1 MSPPSKSVGDVASH
15 PAKAMLNIIA
25 KYLITSPT
33 THADKPFTN
42 VYIGTEG
49 KTLDEKKAE
58 PKKVLLITVNRLLAC
73 VQPLV
78 RTVCIYL
85 PYNCFPIRTK

>member
-1 MSPPSKSVGDVASH
+1 MPVGNVVSH
-15 PAKAMLNIIA
+15 PTKAMLNIIA

-33 THADKPFTN
+33 THAYKPFTN

-49 KTLDEKKAE
+49 KTLDENFIQKE
-58 PKKVLLITVNRLLAC
+58 TRQKKVLLITVNRQLAFLH
-73 VQPLV
+73 PLV
-78 RTVCIYL
+78 PTVCIYL

>member
-1 MSPPSKSVGDVASH
+1 
-15 PAKAMLNIIA
+15 MLNIIA

-42 VYIGTEG
+42 VYIGIER
-49 KTLDEKKAE
+49 KTLDKNFIRKKSTS
-58 PKKVLLITVNRLLAC
+58 KKVLLITVNRQLAC
-73 VQPLV
+73 HHPLV

>member
-1 MSPPSKSVGDVASH
+1 
-15 PAKAMLNIIA
+15 MLNIIA

-49 KTLDEKKAE
+49 KTLDENFRQKSLHQKK
-58 PKKVLLITVNRLLAC
+58 C
-73 VQPLV
+73 
-78 RTVCIYL
+78 Y
-85 PYNCFPIRTK
+85 

>member
-1 MSPPSKSVGDVASH
+1 MPVGNVVSH

-49 KTLDEKKAE
+49 KTLDENFISKENRSKKSA
-58 PKKVLLITVNRLLAC
+58 VDHS
-73 VQPLV
+73 
-78 RTVCIYL
+78 
-85 PYNCFPIRTK
+85 

>member
-1 MSPPSKSVGDVASH
+1 
-15 PAKAMLNIIA
+15 MLNIIA

-42 VYIGTEG
+42 VYIGIER
-49 KTLDEKKAE
+49 KTLDEKKVH
-58 PKKVLLITVNRLLAC
+58 PKKVLLITVNRQLAC
-73 VQPLV
+73 HHSLV

>member
-1 MSPPSKSVGDVASH
+1 
-15 PAKAMLNIIA
+15 MLNIIA

-42 VYIGTEG
+42 VYIGTQK
-49 KTLDEKKAE
+49 KTLDKKHALL
-58 PKKVLLITVNRLLAC
+58 KKVLLITVNRQLAC
-73 VQPLV
+73 LSSLV